1 MDNNLE
7 VKLHSDMARV
17 PTRGSPDTA
26 GYDLY
31 STEEKIVPSHGK
43 MVIDTQISIA
53 TPPGTYGQIAPQSG
67 LAAKNMIATGA
78 RVIDADY
85 RGIIFVLLFNHTDE
99 DLKVKQG
106 DRVAQLILEKIAV
119 TTSNNQD
126 NRQQS

>member
-17 PTRGSPDTA
+17 PTRGSPDMA

-31 STEEKIVPSHGK
+31 STEEKIVPAHGK

-53 TPPGTYGQIAPQSG
+53 TPPGTYGQIAPRSG

-119 TTSNNQD
+119 TTSNDQD

>member
-17 PTRGSPDTA
+17 PTRGSPDMA

-31 STEEKIVPSHGK
+31 STEEKIVPAHGK

-53 TPPGTYGQIAPQSG
+53 TPPGTYGQIAPRSG